1 MCTKILFRKG
11 GIKIDK
17 KLKSGLIYN
26 FIAKY
31 SNVLISLVLT
41 SILARLLSPDD
52 FGIVGVVMVFV
63 TFFNMLGDMGFG
75 PAIIQ
80 NKKLNK
86 DEVEEIFTFTI
97 IIAIVSAIIFAIF
110 SYFIAY
116 FYSNKVYIG
125 IGKSLA
131 IAIFFYIV
139 NIVPTAVLYKEKRF
153 KLVAIGSVIIN
164 IIVGIIAIIVAL
176 HGARYYTLVIQSIL
190 SSFFTFLCNL
200 YFSKVKS
207 KFYIDLKSVKKIS
220 NYSKFQFMFN
230 IINYF
235 SRNSDNILIGKFLGV
250 DALGLYDKAYKLM
263 LYPVQNLTFVITPV
277 LHPILSEYQ
286 DNIEIILSHYK
297 KIVKILA
304 ILGGFFS
311 VICFFG
317 AREMIM
323 ILFGTQW
330 SGSVIAFKILAITIV
345 FQIVASSSGV
355 IFQST
360 GEVSKLFV
368 SGCISAF
375 INVVGI
381 VLGIIGEQIEYVAL
395 GITIAFI
402 VNFFI
407 TFFILIKLV
416 FKENYFKFLFVF
428 KNIFLAII
436 FSSTILYFVNINIK
450 SMIISLVIKTII
462 CFISYGTIIILSGDY
477 KSLMRLKR

>member
-97 IIAIVSAIIFAIF
+97 IIAIVAAIIFAIF

-164 IIVGIIAIIVAL
+164 IIVGIIAILVAL
-176 HGARYYTLVIQSIL
+176 YGARYYTLVIQSIL
-190 SSFFTFLCNL
+190 ASMFTFLC
-200 YFSKVKS
+200 
-207 KFYIDLKSVKKIS
+207 
-220 NYSKFQFMFN
+220 
-230 IINYF
+230 
-235 SRNSDNILIGKFLGV
+235 
-250 DALGLYDKAYKLM
+250 
-263 LYPVQNLTFVITPV
+263 
-277 LHPILSEYQ
+277 
-286 DNIEIILSHYK
+286 
-297 KIVKILA
+297 
-304 ILGGFFS
+304 
-311 VICFFG
+311 
-317 AREMIM
+317 
-323 ILFGTQW
+323 
-330 SGSVIAFKILAITIV
+330 
-345 FQIVASSSGV
+345 
-355 IFQST
+355 
-360 GEVSKLFV
+360 
-368 SGCISAF
+368 
-375 INVVGI
+375 
-381 VLGIIGEQIEYVAL
+381 
-395 GITIAFI
+395 
-402 VNFFI
+402 
-407 TFFILIKLV
+407 
-416 FKENYFKFLFVF
+416 
-428 KNIFLAII
+428 
-436 FSSTILYFVNINIK
+436 
-450 SMIISLVIKTII
+450 
-462 CFISYGTIIILSGDY
+462 
-477 KSLMRLKR
+477 

>member
-1 MCTKILFRKG
+1 M
-11 GIKIDK
+11 
-17 KLKSGLIYN
+17 
-26 FIAKY
+26 
-31 SNVLISLVLT
+31 
-41 SILARLLSPDD
+41 
-52 FGIVGVVMVFV
+52 
-63 TFFNMLGDMGFG
+63 
-75 PAIIQ
+75 
-80 NKKLNK
+80 
-86 DEVEEIFTFTI
+86 
-97 IIAIVSAIIFAIF
+97 
-110 SYFIAY
+110 
-116 FYSNKVYIG
+116 
-125 IGKSLA
+125 
-131 IAIFFYIV
+131 
-139 NIVPTAVLYKEKRF
+139 
-153 KLVAIGSVIIN
+153 
-164 IIVGIIAIIVAL
+164 
-176 HGARYYTLVIQSIL
+176 
-190 SSFFTFLCNL
+190 
-200 YFSKVKS
+200 
-207 KFYIDLKSVKKIS
+207 
-220 NYSKFQFMFN
+220 
-230 IINYF
+230 
-235 SRNSDNILIGKFLGV
+235 
-250 DALGLYDKAYKLM
+250 
-263 LYPVQNLTFVITPV
+263 
-277 LHPILSEYQ
+277 
-286 DNIEIILSHYK
+286 SHYK